1 MRTTTV
7 RKYRVWIKL
16 GVVSLSILLFCGTM
30 TMPTVAEKAG
40 GLEPRS
46 AATVTVTNT
55 NDSGAGSLRQAIA
68 DAISGD
74 TINFNLTGTITLTS
88 GQLVIDK
95 NLTIQGPRASLLSI
109 SGNHASGVF
118 SIDPL
123 IAITLEGMTIRDGGR
138 FVGGGILNQG
148 ALTVSNCT
156 ISGNG
161 SESYGNYHDGG
172 GIFNDFSGTLKLNS
186 STVSGNISSDYDGNS
201 TGGGIHTAPRAHSG
215 RRRHSAPR
223 G

>member
-74 TINFNLTGTITLTS
+74 NYGTISELQE
-88 GQLVIDK
+88 QLRGMI
-95 NLTIQGPRASLLSI
+95 SLY
-109 SGNHASGVF
+109 N
-118 SIDPL
+118 
-123 IAITLEGMTIRDGGR
+123 
-138 FVGGGILNQG
+138 
-148 ALTVSNCT
+148 
-156 ISGNG
+156 
-161 SESYGNYHDGG
+161 SECC
-172 GIFNDFSGTLKLNS
+172 K
-186 STVSGNISSDYDGNS
+186 
-201 TGGGIHTAPRAHSG
+201 
-215 RRRHSAPR
+215 
-223 G
+223 